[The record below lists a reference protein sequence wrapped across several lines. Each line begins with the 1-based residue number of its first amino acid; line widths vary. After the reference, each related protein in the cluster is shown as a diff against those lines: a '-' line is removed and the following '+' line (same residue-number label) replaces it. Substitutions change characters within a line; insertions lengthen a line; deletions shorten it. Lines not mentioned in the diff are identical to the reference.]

1 MVHIHSTPWLLQ
13 KKGNNSIF
21 FEKPNPHLC
30 SRRHLD
36 EQYAWNLSI
45 AYHIL
50 LKRLARNLLN
60 KNNRFNFKGTTMQ
73 QQPVFIQLPSAP
85 MQTIYKTI
93 QQVGKSNIPFF
104 ITGETGVG
112 KEGVAKY
119 IHEISPR
126 RDKPFIAINCGR
138 FSAELLQSE
147 LFGHEAGAF
156 TSAIRQRQG
165 AFEIA
170 NGGIL
175 FLDEVP
181 EMSMDAQKML
191 LRVLDTA
198 TFTRLGGNEQLTVDV
213 HIIAATNRD
222 IEKAVAD
229 KAFREDLYYRL
240 KGMMFHLPP
249 LRERPE
255 DIAPLVTAFINEF
268 STEYEKN
275 ITGITPE
282 ALTRLEQAAWPGNI
296 RQLRSSIQAAV
307 ALATTGKLEP
317 KDFSDPYLEPAQTL
331 ISIWQVL
338 PLETR
343 RAIWE
348 TLPLEIQ
355 HTIGHEFSKHMTES
369 WGNLYIP
376 KMVEEGELLNI
387 RDMNQ
392 NQILR
397 AVALRR
403 IKEYPSLREAA
414 ESLDIDIRTL
424 QRYAQWKASGN

>member
-1 MVHIHSTPWLLQ
+1 
-13 KKGNNSIF
+13 
-21 FEKPNPHLC
+21 
-30 SRRHLD
+30 
-36 EQYAWNLSI
+36 
-45 AYHIL
+45 
-50 LKRLARNLLN
+50 
-60 KNNRFNFKGTTMQ
+60 MQ
-73 QQPVFIQLPSAP
+73 QSPFIQLPSVP

-93 QQVGKSNIPFF
+93 QQVVQSNIPFF

-112 KEGVAKY
+112 KEGIAKY
-119 IHEISPR
+119 IHESSPR
-126 RDKPFIAINCGR
+126 RDQPFIAINCGR

-156 TSAIRQRQG
+156 TSAIRQRHG
-165 AFEIA
+165 AFEMA
-170 NGGIL
+170 NRGIL

-181 EMSMDAQKML
+181 EMSLDAQKML

-222 IEKAVAD
+222 IEKAVAE
-229 KAFREDLYYRL
+229 KEFREDLYYRL

-255 DIAPLVTAFINEF
+255 DIAPLVAAFMSEF
-268 STEYEKN
+268 SAEYGKR

-296 RQLRSSIQAAV
+296 RQLRSTIQAAV
-307 ALATTGKLEP
+307 ALTTTDRLET
-317 KDFSDPYLEPAQTL
+317 KDFSDLYPALAQAL
-331 ISIWQVL
+331 ISIWQAL

-343 RAIWE
+343 QAIWE
-348 TLPLEIQ
+348 TLRLETQ
-355 HTIGHEFSKHMTES
+355 HTIIHEFSKQTTES
-369 WGNLYIP
+369 WRNLHIP
-376 KMVEEGELLNI
+376 KMVEEGEPLNI

-397 AVALRR
+397 AVAQKR
-403 IKEYPSLREAA
+403 IKEYSSLREAA
-414 ESLDIDIRTL
+414 KSLDIDIRTL
-424 QRYAQWKASGN
+424 QKYAQWKESDA

>member
-1 MVHIHSTPWLLQ
+1 M
-13 KKGNNSIF
+13 
-21 FEKPNPHLC
+21 
-30 SRRHLD
+30 
-36 EQYAWNLSI
+36 
-45 AYHIL
+45 
-50 LKRLARNLLN
+50 
-60 KNNRFNFKGTTMQ
+60 NRQ
-73 QQPVFIQLPSAP
+73 SAFIQLPSVP
-85 MQTIYKTI
+85 MQAIYKTTQEI
-93 QQVGKSNIPFF
+93 VKSNIPFF

-112 KEGVAKY
+112 KEGVARY
-119 IHEISPR
+119 IHESGPR
-126 RDKPFIAINCGR
+126 HDRPFVAINCGR

-156 TSAIRQRQG
+156 TSAIRQRRG
-165 AFEIA
+165 AFEMA

-175 FLDEVP
+175 FLDEAP

-317 KDFSDPYLEPAQTL
+317 KDFPDIYPEFIKTL
-331 ISIWQVL
+331 ISIWQTL
-338 PLETR
+338 PAKTQN
-343 RAIWE
+343 AIWE
-348 TLPLEIQ
+348 TLHPETQ
-355 HTIGHEFSKHMTES
+355 HTMMHELSMQSSAS
-369 WGNLYIP
+369 WNGLQVSSIP
-376 KMVEEGELLNI
+376 GTSRKEEFLNI

-392 NQILR
+392 HQILS
-397 AVALRR
+397 AVARKRL
-403 IKEYPSLREAA
+403 EQYGSLREAA

-424 QRYAQWKASGN
+424 QRYARWEESNN

>member
-1 MVHIHSTPWLLQ
+1 
-13 KKGNNSIF
+13 
-21 FEKPNPHLC
+21 
-30 SRRHLD
+30 
-36 EQYAWNLSI
+36 
-45 AYHIL
+45 
-50 LKRLARNLLN
+50 
-60 KNNRFNFKGTTMQ
+60 MQ
-73 QQPVFIQLPSAP
+73 QQPIFIQLPSVP

-93 QQVGKSNIPFF
+93 QQVGRSNIPFF

-119 IHEISPR
+119 IHESSPR
-126 RDKPFIAINCGR
+126 HDQPLIAINCGR

-181 EMSMDAQKML
+181 EMSLDAQKML

-222 IEKAVAD
+222 IEKAVAE

-255 DIAPLVTAFINEF
+255 DIAPLVAAFITEF
-268 STEYEKN
+268 STEYGKH

-307 ALATTGKLEP
+307 ALATTDKLEP
-317 KDFSDPYLEPAQTL
+317 KDFSDPYLELTQTL

-343 RAIWE
+343 QAIWK

-376 KMVEEGELLNI
+376 KIVEEGEFLNI

-397 AVALRR
+397 TVALRR

-424 QRYAQWKASGN
+424 QRYAQWQESGN

>member
-1 MVHIHSTPWLLQ
+1 
-13 KKGNNSIF
+13 
-21 FEKPNPHLC
+21 
-30 SRRHLD
+30 
-36 EQYAWNLSI
+36 
-45 AYHIL
+45 
-50 LKRLARNLLN
+50 
-60 KNNRFNFKGTTMQ
+60 MQ

-93 QQVGKSNIPFF
+93 QQVVKSNIPFF

-112 KEGVAKY
+112 KEGIAKY
-119 IHEISPR
+119 IHETSSR

-165 AFEIA
+165 AFEMA

-181 EMSMDAQKML
+181 EMSLDAQKML

-222 IEKAVAD
+222 IEKAVTE
-229 KAFREDLYYRL
+229 KEFREDLYYRL
-240 KGMMFHLPP
+240 KGMMFHIPP

-255 DIAPLVTAFINEF
+255 DIAPLVATFISEF
-268 STEYEKN
+268 SAEYEKN
-275 ITGITPE
+275 ITGIMPE
-282 ALTRLEQAAWPGNI
+282 ALIRLEQAAWPGNI

-307 ALATTGKLEP
+307 ALATTDKLEP
-317 KDFSDPYLEPAQTL
+317 KDFSDPHLELSQTL
-331 ISIWQVL
+331 ISIWQAL

-355 HTIGHEFSKHMTES
+355 HTIGHEFSKHMTEP
-369 WGNLYIP
+369 GRNLHIP
-376 KMVEEGELLNI
+376 NMAEEGEFLNI

-392 NQILR
+392 DQILH

-403 IKEYPSLREAA
+403 IREYPSLREAA
-414 ESLDIDIRTL
+414 KSLDIDIRTL
-424 QRYAQWKASGN
+424 QRHAQWKDSND